1 MYNRLHYYKWDCYVE
16 GAYEDMAQHKKDY
29 ITLNIK
35 MDAALMRRF
44 ATYCKDVGQT
54 KTLPVERI
62 IGAFLDERGA
72 KAEKECKEAES
83 L

>member
-1 MYNRLHYYKWDCYVE
+1 
-16 GAYEDMAQHKKDY
+16 
-29 ITLNIK
+29 

-44 ATYCKDVGQT
+44 AIYCKKDIGQT
-54 KTLPVERI
+54 KTLAVERI

-72 KAEKECKEAES
+72 KAEKERKEDAS

>member
-1 MYNRLHYYKWDCYVE
+1 MYNRLHYYRWDFYVK
-16 GAYEDMAQHKKDY
+16 GACEDMAQHKKDY

-35 MDAALMRRF
+35 MNAALMRRF
-44 ATYCKDVGQT
+44 ATYSKDVGQT
-54 KTLPVERI
+54 KTLAVECI

-72 KAEKECKEAES
+72 KAEKERKEAES